1 MRKVALGALAL
12 SAIVAVTVALLAA
25 SSGQRASGTARCS
38 RARVAARKG
47 SPVHTLIPPGN
58 SSVSQYVENVPTA
71 HGGCPSSAIG
81 THLSL
86 HSARSSTLTRSAQGA
101 LLADGPDGAATMAL
115 ARATAPGSAKSG
127 LLGGAVPGASE
138 RVSERARS
146 RSSAATAGSSPL
158 QALAGA
164 LGGSSGGGGLGMI
177 LPIVLALCLLGTVLM
192 LLQRRRMD

>member
-1 MRKVALGALAL
+1 MRKVTLGALAL
-12 SAIVAVTVALLAA
+12 TAVVAVTVASLAA
-25 SSGQRASGTARCS
+25 SSGQHASATARCS
-38 RARVAARKG
+38 RARVTARKG

-81 THLSL
+81 THLNL
-86 HSARSSTLTRSAQGA
+86 HSGRSSTITSSAQGA

-115 ARATAPGSAKSG
+115 ARATAPGGPDSAIVGGPVSG
-127 LLGGAVPGASE
+127 SRKRGSE
-138 RVSERARS
+138 RVGSRSARS
-146 RSSAATAGSSPL
+146 SAGSSPL

-164 LGGSSGGGGLGMI
+164 LGGSSGGGGLGV
-177 LPIVLALCLLGTVLM
+177 LFPIVLALCLFGTALV